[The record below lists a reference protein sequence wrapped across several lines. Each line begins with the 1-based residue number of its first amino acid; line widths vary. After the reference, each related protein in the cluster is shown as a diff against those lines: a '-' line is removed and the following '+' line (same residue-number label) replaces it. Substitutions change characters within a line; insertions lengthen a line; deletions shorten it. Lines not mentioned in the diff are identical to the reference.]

1 MKIMLATPPGSTTE
15 LWPPLGLLYIAAS
28 INERRGDEVKVV
40 DAFCRGMQGD
50 DLVKEVLATRPDVLG
65 MNCSTHTFLDTVK
78 ALAKISESA
87 PDTLIVLGGYHATF
101 TAKRILR
108 TYPFIDY
115 VIKGEAE
122 RSFVDLLN
130 ALEEGRSPS
139 NVDGIVYLD
148 GKELVERPYKL
159 IEDLDSLPAIDR
171 DLLQGV
177 EYGYG
182 IKGIPLTFGKFTTMT
197 TSRGCPFNCS
207 YCSCA
212 ALFQRKWRARSV
224 ESVVNEMEALYD
236 QGYKNVV
243 LVDDNF
249 TFDQKRTEGICD
261 ALIER
266 RVRLRLFCEGRAN
279 NASYLLL
286 KKMKR
291 AGFDVIYFGAESAVP
306 KTLDFYHKNVRP
318 EQVQEAVSNA
328 KRNGM
333 IVITSFILGAPVES
347 EDDMRCTIDF
357 IRQLRPHG
365 VQLNILDYLVGT
377 PLWEE
382 AMAQGALGPD
392 SWRTNHRVYECY
404 DVHKREDLEGLVDM
418 GYDTYIDSWKNLNGV
433 VELLGLLFSNR
444 TARRVVFSNLF
455 NRNARSTIMNGWK

>member
-1 MKIMLATPPGSTTE
+1 VKMKIMLATPPGSTTE

-182 IKGIPLTFGKFTTMT
+182 IKGTIGTVTFLSIF
-197 TSRGCPFNCS
+197 
-207 YCSCA
+207 
-212 ALFQRKWRARSV
+212 L
-224 ESVVNEMEALYD
+224 
-236 QGYKNVV
+236 
-243 LVDDNF
+243 
-249 TFDQKRTEGICD
+249 
-261 ALIER
+261 
-266 RVRLRLFCEGRAN
+266 
-279 NASYLLL
+279 
-286 KKMKR
+286 
-291 AGFDVIYFGAESAVP
+291 
-306 KTLDFYHKNVRP
+306 
-318 EQVQEAVSNA
+318 
-328 KRNGM
+328 
-333 IVITSFILGAPVES
+333 
-347 EDDMRCTIDF
+347 
-357 IRQLRPHG
+357 
-365 VQLNILDYLVGT
+365 
-377 PLWEE
+377 
-382 AMAQGALGPD
+382 
-392 SWRTNHRVYECY
+392 
-404 DVHKREDLEGLVDM
+404 
-418 GYDTYIDSWKNLNGV
+418 
-433 VELLGLLFSNR
+433 
-444 TARRVVFSNLF
+444 
-455 NRNARSTIMNGWK
+455 NRNQ